1 MTENEVEKFLNG
13 GMTQIREGSL
23 RTASNQV
30 ELNYGRNPGG
40 GPILPTFMAHGS
52 DLAIFLTS
60 MNRQERLAVY
70 RYFSRKDPFVSRAI
84 ELHSEIPLSRLTIT
98 PPKMADTQKA
108 KEINTTF
115 KGVVQNLELFR
126 LVVGIARDYFTSGS
140 AYVWNTWCPETLT
153 WIQAYTLPVEHCH
166 VILHPMNSKEEL
178 VFFAKPLTSTG
189 IMSQQLNVDSL
200 MINTQDID
208 EAFAQDGYEV
218 TSDLQ
223 KMISFGEAKLLNTDP
238 FKGSFVHAIH
248 RNRPTGEEYGI
259 SMIERCLETLF
270 HLENLGN
277 AQFSISGRNTH
288 PKHLISA
295 EGINAGDLNDLR
307 AQVDQALL
315 EGQDYPIVTN
325 YTVVWQVVG
334 SNDRLLNVGEEYNTR
349 REDLATGMGTTR
361 EMLTGVG
368 GYGSQRMTLE
378 IMTSQYLSFRETIT
392 HYVHDKLFEPVAEA
406 RGYYKIYQEE
416 LWVPVHVDDLT
427 VDDIVLEEMPGIYRR
442 RKRLIRKLRYFSTLR
457 FTRLTLRDS
466 AEAFDQ
472 LFQLFQKGSLGLS
485 YILDI
490 FNIDK
495 DENDLIIAADLGTP
509 RDSTFNEFL
518 RALYTSTDLPSKIFE
533 DTDFADRV
541 VKSMRL
547 SFRAESGKVEK
558 AENPGQLQ
566 GNFLDTQSASGSD
579 GFTSVG
585 EEAQE
590 GGEEGDEE
598 GVVEDGDNPLA
609 DGFDA
614 ATEDV
619 SQTIRT
625 SSVRGTIL
633 SSAQLKELISKRK
646 TREQSLE

>member
-1 MTENEVEKFLNG
+1 MNDNEVEQFVNSMRTASL
-13 GMTQIREGSL
+13 RENSL
-23 RTASNQV
+23 RTAANSL

-84 ELHSEIPLSRLTIT
+84 ELHSEIPLSKLTIT
-98 PPKMADTQKA
+98 PPKMADSVKA

-115 KGVVQNLELFR
+115 KDAVQNLELFK
-126 LVVGIARDYFTSGS
+126 LVIAIARDYFISGS

-153 WIQAYTLPVEHCH
+153 WLQAYTLPVEHCH

-178 VFFAKPLTSTG
+178 VFFAKPLTSSG
-189 IMSQQLNVDSL
+189 VMSQQLNVESL
-200 MINTQDID
+200 LINTKDID
-208 EAFAQDGYEV
+208 EAFAADGYEV
-218 TSDLQ
+218 TNDLQ
-223 KMISFGEAKLLNTDP
+223 QMISFGEAKLLNTDP
-238 FKGSFVHAIH
+238 YRGSFVHAIH

-277 AQFSISGRNTH
+277 AQFAISGRNTH

-295 EGINAGDLNDLR
+295 EGVNPADLSDLR
-307 AQVDQALL
+307 AQVDQSLL

-325 YTVVWQVVG
+325 YTVVWQVIG
-334 SNDRLLNVGEEYNTR
+334 SNDRLLAVGEEYNTR
-349 REDLATGMGTTR
+349 REDLATGLGTTR
-361 EMLTGVG
+361 EMLTGAG

-392 HYVHDKLFEPVAEA
+392 TYVHDKLFEPLAEA

-416 LWVPVHVDDLT
+416 LWIPVNVEELT
-427 VDDIVLEEMPGIYRR
+427 VDDIVLEEMPGIYRK
-442 RKRLIRKLRYFSTLR
+442 RKRLVRKLRYFSTLR

-466 AEAFDQ
+466 SEAFDQ

-490 FNIDK
+490 FNIDN
-495 DENDLIIAADLGTP
+495 DENDLIMAADLGTP
-509 RDSTFNEFL
+509 RDSVFNDFL
-518 RALYTSTDLPSKIFE
+518 RAMYTATDLPTKIFE

-541 VKSMRL
+541 VQSMRL
-547 SFRAESGKVEK
+547 SFRSESGEVTK
-558 AENPGQLQ
+558 AENPGQVQ
-566 GNFLDTQSASGSD
+566 GNFLESQSSVGGD

-585 EEAQE
+585 EEAATT
-590 GGEEGDEE
+590 GEEGDLNSGE
-598 GVVEDGDNPLA
+598 NSMA
-609 DGFDA
+609 AGFDA
-614 ATEDV
+614 EAPVGGEV
-619 SQTIRT
+619 RT
-625 SSVRGTIL
+625 SSVKVATL
-633 SSAQLKELISKRK
+633 SRERLKEIIEARNRK
-646 TREQSLE
+646 ALYLE